1 MKRKIC
7 LIGMFIILSIS
18 SFGLFGG
25 GKNPMS
31 EVLEVVKRMET
42 NQIAMKLDQL
52 KQLEADLRNMANL
65 GTDLTTGQLQ
75 QLQNGLKF
83 VMDTQYAIE
92 SQINDYKN
100 FQNQFKNVYNDFADF
115 KNLSP
120 DDYIL
125 QADRLLNNTKGIM
138 EDGMRMVGLANP
150 EKIGND
156 AQRVR
161 QIMTAANSAEGQ
173 QQVLQATAAMA
184 GHQIEVLSE
193 LKVLMAHSLKVQSA
207 AIMEEVQKEALETER
222 VKALANPNNEIKQ
235 IHKKANT
242 RDGKW
247 EI

>member
-1 MKRKIC
+1 MKRKSC
-7 LIGMFIILSIS
+7 LIGLFILLSLS
-18 SFGLFGG
+18 SFTAFGG
-25 GKNPMS
+25 SSSKGIGKL
-31 EVLEVVKRMET
+31 VAIAARMET

-65 GTDLTTGQLQ
+65 GSELTTGQLQ

-83 VMDTQYAIE
+83 VMDTQYAVQ
-92 SQINDYKN
+92 SQINDFKN
-100 FQNQFKNVYNDFADF
+100 FQNQFKNIYNDFADF

-125 QADRLLNNTKGIM
+125 HADRLLNNTRGIM

-173 QQVLQATAAMA
+173 QQVLQATATMA

-207 AIMEEVQKEALETER
+207 AMMEDIQKEAMETER
-222 VKALANPNNEIKQ
+222 VKALANPSNKIKQ
-235 IHKKANT
+235 IRKTADIE
-242 RDGKW
+242 RW
-247 EI
+247 Q

>member
-7 LIGMFIILSIS
+7 LIGGFMLLSIS

-25 GKNPMS
+25 GGSKGIGKLITIV
-31 EVLEVVKRMET
+31 ERMET

-65 GTDLTTGQLQ
+65 GTELTTGQLQ

-83 VMDTQYAIE
+83 VMDTQYAVQ

-100 FQNQFKNVYNDFADF
+100 FQNQFKNVYNDFVDF

-120 DDYIL
+120 EDYIL
-125 QADRLLNNTKGIM
+125 QADRLLNNTKNIM
-138 EDGMRMVGLANP
+138 QDGMKMVGLANP

-161 QIMTAANSAEGQ
+161 AIMSAANSAEGQ
-173 QQVLQATAAMA
+173 QQVLQATATMA

-207 AIMEEVQKEALETER
+207 AIMEEVQKEALN
-222 VKALANPNNEIKQ
+222 KAHEEALHNPNNELKQ
-235 IHKKANT
+235 VYSEIGHEI
-242 RDGKW
+242 GKW
-247 EI
+247 

>member
-7 LIGMFIILSIS
+7 LIGTFIILSIS
-18 SFGLFGG
+18 SFALFGG

-65 GTDLTTGQLQ
+65 GTELTTGQLQ

-83 VMDTQYAIE
+83 VMDTQYAIQ

-100 FQNQFKNVYNDFADF
+100 FQNQFKNVYNDFVDF

-120 DDYIL
+120 EDYIL
-125 QADRLLNNTKGIM
+125 HADRLLNNTKNIM
-138 EDGMRMVGLANP
+138 QDGMKMVGLANP

-161 QIMTAANSAEGQ
+161 AIMSAANSAEGQ
-173 QQVLQATAAMA
+173 QQVLQATATMA

-207 AIMEEVQKEALETER
+207 AIMEEVQKEALENER
-222 VKALANPNNEIKQ
+222 VKALANPKNKIKQ
-235 IHKKANT
+235 INKTIGH
-242 RDGKW
+242 
-247 EI
+247 EIGTW

>member
-7 LIGMFIILSIS
+7 LIGGFMLLSIS

-25 GKNPMS
+25 GGSKGIGKLITIV
-31 EVLEVVKRMET
+31 ERMET

-65 GTDLTTGQLQ
+65 GTELTTGQLQ

-83 VMDTQYAIE
+83 VMDTQYALQ

-100 FQNQFKNVYNDFADF
+100 FQNQFKNVYNDFVDF

-120 DDYIL
+120 EDYIL
-125 QADRLLNNTKGIM
+125 QADRLLNNTKNIM
-138 EDGMRMVGLANP
+138 QDGMKMVGLANP

-161 QIMTAANSAEGQ
+161 AIMSAANSAEGQ
-173 QQVLQATAAMA
+173 QQVLQATATMA

-207 AIMEEVQKEALETER
+207 AIMEEVQKEALN
-222 VKALANPNNEIKQ
+222 KAHEEALHNPNNELKQ
-235 IHKKANT
+235 VYSEIGHEI
-242 RDGKW
+242 GKW
-247 EI
+247 

>member
-7 LIGMFIILSIS
+7 LIGMFIILTIS
-18 SFGLFGG
+18 LFGAFG
-25 GKNPMS
+25 SSKSNPMKKI
-31 EVLEVVKRMET
+31 LAVVERMET

-52 KQLEADLRNMANL
+52 KQLEADLKNMVNL
-65 GTDLTTGQLQ
+65 GTELTTGQLQ

-83 VMDTQYAIE
+83 VMDTQNAIQ

-100 FQNQFKNVYNDFADF
+100 FQNQFKSVYNDFTDF

-125 QADRLLNNTKGIM
+125 HADRLLNNTKGIM

-161 QIMTAANSAEGQ
+161 QIMSAANSAEGQ
-173 QQVLQATAAMA
+173 QQVLQATATMA
-184 GHQIEVLSE
+184 GHQIEVLTE

-207 AIMEEVQKEALETER
+207 AMMEDIQKEALETER
-222 VKALANPNNEIKQ
+222 VKSLANPNKKIKQ
-235 IHKKANT
+235 INKTIGH
-242 RDGKW
+242 
-247 EI
+247 EIGTW

>member
-7 LIGMFIILSIS
+7 LIGMFIVLSIS
-18 SFGLFGG
+18 SFALFGG
-25 GKNPMS
+25 KSNPMK

-42 NQIAMKLDQL
+42 NQIAMILDQL

-65 GTDLTTGQLQ
+65 GAELTTGQLQ

-83 VMDTQYAIE
+83 VMDTQYAIQ

-100 FQNQFKNVYNDFADF
+100 FQNQFKSVYNDFADF

-120 DDYIL
+120 DDYIN
-125 QADRLLNNTKGIM
+125 QANRLLNNTKGIM
-138 EDGMRMVGLANP
+138 EDGMNMVGLANP

-161 QIMTAANSAEGQ
+161 QIMSAANSAEGQ
-173 QQVLQATAAMA
+173 QQVLQATATMA
-184 GHQIEVLSE
+184 GHQIEVLTE

-207 AIMEEVQKEALETER
+207 AMMEDIQKEALETER
-222 VKALANPNNEIKQ
+222 VKSLANPNNKIKQ
-235 IHKKANT
+235 FNKTIGHEI
-242 RDGKW
+242 GKW
-247 EI
+247 

>member
-7 LIGMFIILSIS
+7 LIGMFIVLSIS
-18 SFGLFGG
+18 SFALFGG
-25 GKNPMS
+25 GSSGIGKLVS
-31 EVLEVVKRMET
+31 IVERMET

-52 KQLEADLRNMANL
+52 KQLEADLKNMANL
-65 GTDLTTGQLQ
+65 GTELTTGQLQ

-83 VMDTQYAIE
+83 VMDTQYAIQ

-173 QQVLQATAAMA
+173 QQVLQATATMA

-207 AIMEEVQKEALETER
+207 AMMEEVQKEALY
-222 VKALANPNNEIKQ
+222 KAHEDSLSNPAYELKQ
-235 IHKKANT
+235 IKSKANT

-247 EI
+247 

>member
-7 LIGMFIILSIS
+7 LIGGFILLYIS
-18 SFGLFGG
+18 SFALFGG
-25 GKNPMS
+25 GGSSGIGKLVS
-31 EVLEVVKRMET
+31 IVERMET

-65 GTDLTTGQLQ
+65 GTELTTGQLQ

-83 VMDTQYAIE
+83 VMDTQYAVQ

-100 FQNQFKNVYNDFADF
+100 FQNQFKNVYNDFVDF

-125 QADRLLNNTKGIM
+125 QADRLLNNTKNIM
-138 EDGMRMVGLANP
+138 QDGMKMVGLANP

-207 AIMEEVQKEALETER
+207 AIMEEIQKEALETER
-222 VKALANPNNEIKQ
+222 VKALANPNNKIKQ
-235 IHKKANT
+235 FNKTIGH
-242 RDGKW
+242 
-247 EI
+247 EIGTW

>member
-7 LIGMFIILSIS
+7 LIGVFILLSIS
-18 SFGLFGG
+18 SFALFGG
-25 GKNPMS
+25 GGSSGIGKLVS
-31 EVLEVVKRMET
+31 IVERMET

-65 GTDLTTGQLQ
+65 GTELTTGQLQ

-83 VMDTQYAIE
+83 VMDTQYAVQ

-100 FQNQFKNVYNDFADF
+100 FQNQFKNVYNDFVDF

-125 QADRLLNNTKGIM
+125 QADRLLNNTKNIM
-138 EDGMRMVGLANP
+138 QDGMKMVGLANP

-161 QIMTAANSAEGQ
+161 AIMSAANNAEGQ
-173 QQVLQATAAMA
+173 QQVLQATATMA

-207 AIMEEVQKEALETER
+207 AIMEEVQKEALY
-222 VKALANPNNEIKQ
+222 KAQEDSLSNPKYELKQ
-235 IHKKANT
+235 IRKSANVD
-242 RDGKW
+242 RW
-247 EI
+247 

>member
-7 LIGMFIILSIS
+7 LIGTFVILSIS
-18 SFGLFGG
+18 SFGIFGGG

-65 GTDLTTGQLQ
+65 GTELTTGQLQ

-83 VMDTQYAIE
+83 VMDTQYAIQ

-100 FQNQFKNVYNDFADF
+100 FQNQFKSVYNDFADF

-120 DDYIL
+120 DDYIN
-125 QADRLLNNTKGIM
+125 QANRLLNNTKGIM
-138 EDGMRMVGLANP
+138 EDGMNMVGLANP

-161 QIMTAANSAEGQ
+161 QIMSAANSAEGQ
-173 QQVLQATAAMA
+173 QQVLQATATMA
-184 GHQIEVLSE
+184 GHQIEVLTE

-207 AIMEEVQKEALETER
+207 AMMEDIQKEAMETER
-222 VKALANPNNEIKQ
+222 VKSLANEKNRIKQ
-235 IHKKANT
+235 IRKSADVERWK
-242 RDGKW
+242 
-247 EI
+247 

>member
-7 LIGMFIILSIS
+7 LIGTFVILSIS

-25 GKNPMS
+25 GSSGIGKLVS
-31 EVLEVVKRMET
+31 IVERMET

-65 GTDLTTGQLQ
+65 GTELTTGQLQ

-83 VMDTQYAIE
+83 VMDTQYAIQ

-100 FQNQFKNVYNDFADF
+100 FQNQFKSVYNDFADF

-120 DDYIL
+120 DDYIN
-125 QADRLLNNTKGIM
+125 QANRLLNNTKGIM
-138 EDGMRMVGLANP
+138 EDGMNMVGLANP

-161 QIMTAANSAEGQ
+161 QIMSAANSAEGQ
-173 QQVLQATAAMA
+173 QQVLQATATMA
-184 GHQIEVLSE
+184 GHQIEVLTE

-207 AIMEEVQKEALETER
+207 AMMVDIQKEALETER
-222 VKALANPNNEIKQ
+222 VKSLANPNNKIKQ
-235 IHKKANT
+235 IRKSADVERWN
-242 RDGKW
+242 
-247 EI
+247 

>member
-7 LIGMFIILSIS
+7 LIGTFVILSIS

-25 GKNPMS
+25 GSSGIGKLVS
-31 EVLEVVKRMET
+31 IVERMET

-65 GTDLTTGQLQ
+65 GTELTTGQLQ

-83 VMDTQYAIE
+83 VMDTQYAIQ

-100 FQNQFKNVYNDFADF
+100 FQNQFKSVYNDFADF

-120 DDYIL
+120 DDYIN
-125 QADRLLNNTKGIM
+125 QANRLLNNTKGIM
-138 EDGMRMVGLANP
+138 EDGMNMVGLANP

-161 QIMTAANSAEGQ
+161 QIMSAANSAEGQ
-173 QQVLQATAAMA
+173 QQVLQATATMA
-184 GHQIEVLSE
+184 GHQIEVLTE

-207 AIMEEVQKEALETER
+207 AMMEDIQKEALETER
-222 VKALANPNNEIKQ
+222 VKSLANPNNKIKQ
-235 IHKKANT
+235 IRKSADVERWN
-242 RDGKW
+242 
-247 EI
+247 

>member
-7 LIGMFIILSIS
+7 LIGGFILLSIS

-25 GKNPMS
+25 GGSSGIGKLVTIV
-31 EVLEVVKRMET
+31 ERMET

-65 GTDLTTGQLQ
+65 GTELTTGQLQ

-83 VMDTQYAIE
+83 VMDTQYAVQ

-100 FQNQFKNVYNDFADF
+100 FQNQFKNVYNDFTDF

-125 QADRLLNNTKGIM
+125 QADRLLNNTKNIM
-138 EDGMRMVGLANP
+138 QDGMKMVGLANP

-161 QIMTAANSAEGQ
+161 AIMSAANSAEGQ
-173 QQVLQATAAMA
+173 QQVLQATATMA

-207 AIMEEVQKEALETER
+207 AIMEEVQKEALY
-222 VKALANPNNEIKQ
+222 KAQEDSLSNPAYELKQ
-235 IHKKANT
+235 INKEIGHEI
-242 RDGKW
+242 GKW
-247 EI
+247 

>member
-7 LIGMFIILSIS
+7 LIGLFIVLSIS
-18 SFGLFGG
+18 SFALFGG
-25 GKNPMS
+25 GSKGPMGKILAII
-31 EVLEVVKRMET
+31 ERMET

-65 GTDLTTGQLQ
+65 GTELTTGQLQ

-83 VMDTQYAIE
+83 VMDTQYAIQ

-100 FQNQFKNVYNDFADF
+100 FQNQFKNVYNDFVDF

-120 DDYIL
+120 EDYIL
-125 QADRLLNNTKGIM
+125 HADRLLNNTKNIM
-138 EDGMRMVGLANP
+138 QDGMKMVGLANP

-161 QIMTAANSAEGQ
+161 AIMSAANNAEGQ
-173 QQVLQATAAMA
+173 QQVLQATATMA

-207 AIMEEVQKEALETER
+207 AIMEEVQKEALY
-222 VKALANPNNEIKQ
+222 KAQEDSLSNPAYELKQ
-235 IHKKANT
+235 INKEIGHEI
-242 RDGKW
+242 GKW
-247 EI
+247 

>member
-7 LIGMFIILSIS
+7 LIGTFIILSIS
-18 SFGLFGG
+18 SFALFGG

-65 GTDLTTGQLQ
+65 GTELTTGQLQ

-83 VMDTQYAIE
+83 VMDTQYAIQ

-100 FQNQFKNVYNDFADF
+100 FQNQFKNVYNDFVDF

-120 DDYIL
+120 EDYIL
-125 QADRLLNNTKGIM
+125 HADRLLNNTKNIM
-138 EDGMRMVGLANP
+138 QDGMKMVGLANP

-207 AIMEEVQKEALETER
+207 AIMEEVQKEVLERER
-222 VKALANPNNEIKQ
+222 VEALANPANKLKQ
-235 IHKKANT
+235 ISNSAGTNN
-242 RDGKW
+242 GKW
-247 EI
+247 N

>member
-7 LIGMFIILSIS
+7 LIGGFILLSVS
-18 SFGLFGG
+18 SFALFGG
-25 GKNPMS
+25 GGSSGIGKLVS
-31 EVLEVVKRMET
+31 IVERMET

-65 GTDLTTGQLQ
+65 GTELTTGQLQ

-83 VMDTQYAIE
+83 VMDTQYAIQ

-100 FQNQFKNVYNDFADF
+100 FQNQFKNIYNDFADF

-173 QQVLQATAAMA
+173 QQVLQATATMA

-207 AIMEEVQKEALETER
+207 AMMEDIQKEGLN
-222 VKALANPNNEIKQ
+222 KAHEESLHNSNNETKQ
-235 IHKKANT
+235 IYKEINHEI
-242 RDGKW
+242 GKW
-247 EI
+247 

>member
-7 LIGMFIILSIS
+7 LIGLFIVLSIS
-18 SFGLFGG
+18 SFALFGG
-25 GKNPMS
+25 GSKGPMGKILAII
-31 EVLEVVKRMET
+31 ERMET

-65 GTDLTTGQLQ
+65 GTELTTGQLQ

-83 VMDTQYAIE
+83 VMDTQYAIQ

-100 FQNQFKNVYNDFADF
+100 FQNQFKNVYSDFVDF

-120 DDYIL
+120 EDYISH
-125 QADRLLNNTKGIM
+125 ANRLLNNTKGIM

-222 VKALANPNNEIKQ
+222 VKALANPNNKIKQ
-235 IHKKANT
+235 VNKKANIKE
-242 RDGKW
+242 GKW
-247 EI
+247 

>member
-7 LIGMFIILSIS
+7 LIGSFILLSIS
-18 SFGLFGG
+18 SFALFGG
-25 GKNPMS
+25 GGSSGIGKLVTIV
-31 EVLEVVKRMET
+31 ERMET

-65 GTDLTTGQLQ
+65 GTELTTGQLQ

-83 VMDTQYAIE
+83 VMDTQYAIQ

-100 FQNQFKNVYNDFADF
+100 FQNQFKNVYNDFVDF

-120 DDYIL
+120 EDYIL
-125 QADRLLNNTKGIM
+125 QADRLLNNTKNIM
-138 EDGMRMVGLANP
+138 QDGMKMVGLANP

-161 QIMTAANSAEGQ
+161 AIMSAANSAEGQ

-193 LKVLMAHSLKVQSA
+193 LKVLMGHSLKVQSA

-222 VKALANPNNEIKQ
+222 VKALANPNNKIKQ
-235 IHKKANT
+235 VNKAIGHEI
-242 RDGKW
+242 GKW
-247 EI
+247 

>member
-7 LIGMFIILSIS
+7 LIGLFIVLSIS
-18 SFGLFGG
+18 SFALFGG
-25 GKNPMS
+25 GSNGPMGKILAII
-31 EVLEVVKRMET
+31 ERMET
-42 NQIAMKLDQL
+42 NQIAMKIDQL

-65 GTDLTTGQLQ
+65 GTELTTGQLQ

-83 VMDTQYAIE
+83 VMDTQYAVQ

-100 FQNQFKNVYNDFADF
+100 FQNQFKNVYNDFVDF

-120 DDYIL
+120 EDYIL
-125 QADRLLNNTKGIM
+125 QADRLLNNTKNIM
-138 EDGMRMVGLANP
+138 QDGMKMVGLANP

-161 QIMTAANSAEGQ
+161 AIMSAANSAEGQ
-173 QQVLQATAAMA
+173 QQVLQATATMA

-207 AIMEEVQKEALETER
+207 AIMEEVQKEALN
-222 VKALANPNNEIKQ
+222 KAHEEALHNPNNELKQ
-235 IHKKANT
+235 VYSEIGHEI
-242 RDGKW
+242 GKW
-247 EI
+247 

>member
-7 LIGMFIILSIS
+7 LIGGFIFLSIS
-18 SFGLFGG
+18 SFGLFGGG

-52 KQLEADLRNMANL
+52 KQLEADLKNMVNL

-83 VMDTQYAIE
+83 VMDTQYAIQ

-100 FQNQFKNVYNDFADF
+100 FQNQFKNVYNDFTDF

-138 EDGMRMVGLANP
+138 EDGMRIVGLANP

-173 QQVLQATAAMA
+173 QQVLQATATMA

-207 AIMEEVQKEALETER
+207 AMMEAVQKEGLETER
-222 VKALANPNNEIKQ
+222 VKALANPANKIKQ
-235 IHKKANT
+235 INKTIGHEI
-242 RDGKW
+242 GKW
-247 EI
+247 

>member
-7 LIGMFIILSIS
+7 LIGGFILLSIS

-25 GKNPMS
+25 GGSSGIGKLVTIV
-31 EVLEVVKRMET
+31 ERMET

-52 KQLEADLRNMANL
+52 KQLEADLKNMANL
-65 GTDLTTGQLQ
+65 GTELTTGQLQ

-83 VMDTQYAIE
+83 VMDTQNAVQ

-100 FQNQFKNVYNDFADF
+100 FQNQFKNVYNDFVDF

-120 DDYIL
+120 EDYIL
-125 QADRLLNNTKGIM
+125 HADRLLNNTKNIM
-138 EDGMRMVGLANP
+138 QDGMKMVGLANP

-161 QIMTAANSAEGQ
+161 AIMSAANSAEGQ
-173 QQVLQATAAMA
+173 QQVLQATATMA

-222 VKALANPNNEIKQ
+222 VKALANPNNKIKQ
-235 IHKKANT
+235 VNKAIGHEI
-242 RDGKW
+242 GKW
-247 EI
+247 

>member
-1 MKRKIC
+1 MKRKTC
-7 LIGMFIILSIS
+7 LIGIFIILSIS
-18 SFGLFGG
+18 SFAAFGG
-25 GKNPMS
+25 SSSKGIGKLVAIA
-31 EVLEVVKRMET
+31 ERMET
-42 NQIAMKLDQL
+42 QQLAIKLDQL

-65 GTDLTTGQLQ
+65 GSELTTGQLQ

-83 VMDTQYAIE
+83 VMDTQYAVQ
-92 SQINDYKN
+92 SQINDFKN

-173 QQVLQATAAMA
+173 QQVLQATATMA

-207 AIMEEVQKEALETER
+207 AMMEDIQKEALENER
-222 VKALANPNNEIKQ
+222 VEALANPNNKIKQ
-235 IHKKANT
+235 INKKANIKE
-242 RDGKW
+242 GKW
-247 EI
+247 

>member
-7 LIGMFIILSIS
+7 LIGLFIVLSIS
-18 SFGLFGG
+18 SFALFGG
-25 GKNPMS
+25 GSKGPMGKILAII
-31 EVLEVVKRMET
+31 ERMET
-42 NQIAMKLDQL
+42 NQIGMKLDQL

-65 GTDLTTGQLQ
+65 GTELTTGQLQ

-83 VMDTQYAIE
+83 VMDTQYAIQ

-100 FQNQFKNVYNDFADF
+100 FQNQFKNVYNDFVDF

-120 DDYIL
+120 EDYIL
-125 QADRLLNNTKGIM
+125 HADRLLNNTKGIM

-161 QIMTAANSAEGQ
+161 QIMSAANSAEGQ
-173 QQVLQATAAMA
+173 QQVLQATATMA

-207 AIMEEVQKEALETER
+207 AIMEEVQKEALYKAQEDSLSNPGNILKPIRNSANVER
-222 VKALANPNNEIKQ
+222 
-235 IHKKANT
+235 
-242 RDGKW
+242 W
-247 EI
+247 